1 MSRCLVNRLQPR
13 PESER
18 GARSRTAIIAAATLV
33 AVTLTTISARA
44 ADKPELIPDQVSQ
57 FATTSRVMATIEFS
71 LSRLAS
77 TIDHDVPRRLAT
89 FDERVN
95 CVHRRVFVFNIN
107 ANCDIEGYV
116 ERTGPISIRGRGDRV
131 IGAVSIYGTAA
142 GQGANRFTAR
152 IHGDTEARAIVEA
165 EARPVLRHDWSVD
178 LNFSD
183 GFHWTE
189 APYLHVLGREIPLAR
204 YVEPRIREQLA
215 KVRGRALAEARRLD
229 LRAKASAAWQHAFE
243 PIRLADD
250 PEVWLQVTPRDVA
263 FAGVRAKT
271 KVLEGSLELSGSA
284 EAFVGQ
290 APPPLPPPPL
300 PPLGQDIDEPGAFD
314 MILPVAISYDAL
326 RQKVMDLLV
335 AAPANNGAVRDIE
348 VYPSQGNIVIG
359 VRLAQPSDGPDG
371 RNWVYLVG
379 TPQVDSD
386 MQSIGL
392 PQLAATVTGDS
403 ATGGGAASIN
413 DLIAQLRQNLTV
425 SYEAAYHKLL
435 DAANQRLTRPL
446 KNGFRMEGA
455 IESAKLDRVLLL
467 AAGLTVALHVSG
479 NLKIVY
485 GL

>member
-1 MSRCLVNRLQPR
+1 
-13 PESER
+13 
-18 GARSRTAIIAAATLV
+18 
-33 AVTLTTISARA
+33 
-44 ADKPELIPDQVSQ
+44 
-57 FATTSRVMATIEFS
+57 
-71 LSRLAS
+71 
-77 TIDHDVPRRLAT
+77 
-89 FDERVN
+89 
-95 CVHRRVFVFNIN
+95 
-107 ANCDIEGYV
+107 
-116 ERTGPISIRGRGDRV
+116 
-131 IGAVSIYGTAA
+131 
-142 GQGANRFTAR
+142 
-152 IHGDTEARAIVEA
+152 
-165 EARPVLRHDWSVD
+165 
-178 LNFSD
+178 
-183 GFHWTE
+183 
-189 APYLHVLGREIPLAR
+189 
-204 YVEPRIREQLA
+204 
-215 KVRGRALAEARRLD
+215 
-229 LRAKASAAWQHAFE
+229 
-243 PIRLADD
+243 
-250 PEVWLQVTPRDVA
+250 
-263 FAGVRAKT
+263 
-271 KVLEGSLELSGSA
+271 
-284 EAFVGQ
+284 
-290 APPPLPPPPL
+290 
-300 PPLGQDIDEPGAFD
+300 